1 MPRMRT
7 IKDSVIAI
15 KELDPYTAISEWLVR
30 KWCKG
35 GMVKCFTSGN
45 KILVNLDDLID
56 FLSR

>member
-7 IKDSVIAI
+7 IKESVVAI
-15 KELDPYTAISEWLVR
+15 KELDPKSAIAEWLVR
-30 KWCKG
+30 NLCKDG
-35 GMVKCFTSGN
+35 RVKCLTSGN